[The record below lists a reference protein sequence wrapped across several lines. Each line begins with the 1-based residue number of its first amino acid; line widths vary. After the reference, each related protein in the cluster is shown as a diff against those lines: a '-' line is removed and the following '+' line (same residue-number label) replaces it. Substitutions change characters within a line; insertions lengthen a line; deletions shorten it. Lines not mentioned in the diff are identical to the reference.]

1 MIRRGFVGRLSC
13 VQLILVKVL
22 IHQHL
27 QFEAQMINPH
37 ISINSTKTSLSAKNF
52 LQNIS

>member
-27 QFEAQMINPH
+27 QFEAQMINAY
-37 ISINSTKTSLSAKNF
+37 ISIRN
-52 LQNIS
+52 